1 MKERVAYIDGLRGI
15 AVLSVVLFHAG
26 VHNPALSADPRS
38 PLSFVLRQGS
48 HGVDL
53 FFILSGFCLAYPL
66 LARLR
71 SFGGTRF
78 NVAAYAARRLVRII
92 PPYYAAI
99 AVFTVVGFALLR
111 AHASLP
117 EPMSLQALSPAGVVK
132 QALFLDGD
140 RQFIDASFWT
150 LAIEF
155 RWYFLFPV
163 LLWVWVAF
171 PRAFAVIAIACIAC
185 GATQFHNTDFLFL
198 PFFMM
203 GIVAAEL
210 YARNAAIAR
219 IAVPACLVTVALA
232 VASTADGGWYYL
244 DRGPLWGIAMF
255 CVVAAAGSIPLVR
268 KILSTRI
275 LVAAGATSYGIY
287 LVHEPIVA
295 LIERATAQSAGS
307 AGAYVLAVGGALAAG
322 VVFSLIAE
330 QPFVNSRLREKLL
343 ARLQQAM
350 QLVFDRLGLHT
361 GVELGKTRSAE
372 SIAA

>member
-15 AVLSVVLFHAG
+15 AVLAVVLFHAG
-26 VHNPALSADPRS
+26 VHNPALSANPHS

-53 FFILSGFCLAYPL
+53 FFVLSGFCLAYPM

-71 SFGGTRF
+71 SLGASRF
-78 NVAAYAARRLVRII
+78 NVAAYAARRVVRIL

-99 AVFTVVGFALLR
+99 AVFTILGFALLR
-111 AHASLP
+111 AHVSLP
-117 EPMSLQALSPAGVVK
+117 GPMAAQALSPAGILK

-163 LLWVWVAF
+163 LLWIWVAY
-171 PRAFAVIAIACIAC
+171 PRAFGVIALACIAC
-185 GATQFHNTDFLFL
+185 GSTQFQNTDFIFL
-198 PFFMM
+198 PFFML
-203 GIVAAEL
+203 GILAAEL
-210 YARNAAIAR
+210 YARNAMIAR
-219 IAVPACLVTVALA
+219 IAAPSCIVMLA
-232 VASTADGGWYYL
+232 IAAASTADGGWYYL
-244 DRGPLWGIAMF
+244 ARGPLWGIAMF

-268 KILSTRI
+268 RLLSARI

-287 LVHEPIVA
+287 LVHEPVVA
-295 LIERATAQSAGS
+295 LIERSTAQSAGS
-307 AGAYVLAVGGALAAG
+307 AGAYALAVVGALAAG
-322 VVFSLIAE
+322 VVFSLVAE

-343 ARLQQAM
+343 AHLQPAV
-350 QLVFDRLGLHT
+350 QLVFDRLGMRT
-361 GVELGKTRSAE
+361 GVELGHSRPAE